1 MEQKKF
7 KFGSD
12 RYNNFCFR
20 SPKCLKQIKNNDDLL
35 CNECD
40 EILLKLQNNCI
51 RSEKR
56 VEASKKV
63 NFRHD
68 IALSSPTL
76 AQNKMEMLSQNIRL
90 DTMKKARA
98 KFIHKKIL
106 EKSGVVSDFDHELI
120 FPSNLEELGENF
132 FDKEKIEADDLARYL
147 FRESCSHA
155 RTSRLSEKKSVSIV
169 YLFIFI
175 EYFIS

>member
-1 MEQKKF
+1 MVGCENLVREALRKYVDLLRDNKLPNYHYDAGVILSHQKKDELLYVLEQKEF

-35 CNECD
+35 CNKCD
-40 EILLKLQNNCI
+40 DIVLKLQNNCL

-98 KFIHKKIL
+98 KFIH
-106 EKSGVVSDFDHELI
+106 
-120 FPSNLEELGENF
+120 
-132 FDKEKIEADDLARYL
+132 
-147 FRESCSHA
+147 
-155 RTSRLSEKKSVSIV
+155 
-169 YLFIFI
+169 
-175 EYFIS
+175 